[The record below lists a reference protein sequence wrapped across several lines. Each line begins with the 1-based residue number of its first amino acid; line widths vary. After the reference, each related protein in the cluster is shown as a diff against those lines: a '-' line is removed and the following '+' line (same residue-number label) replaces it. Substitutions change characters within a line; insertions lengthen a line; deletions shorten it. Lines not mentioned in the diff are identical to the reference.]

1 MRHIGINIYL
11 LNILYKQI
19 STLGFKIL
27 IILIAPSGGGKSTIA
42 GSILRDAEN
51 IDYSISY
58 TTRSAR
64 GEEEHGKH
72 YFFVQDADFD
82 RLIAEDDLLEH
93 ATVHG
98 YQYGTSR
105 SFIQSRLAVG
115 HHVIMDIDVQG
126 ACQIMEQHDI
136 PFTAIFLV
144 PPSMAELKT
153 RLRERNREGEEELA
167 GRLETAREE
176 LKQMHRFDFVVVN
189 DELDR
194 AVDVMKSIISA
205 ERHRVSR
212 IRDLEQLNIQLI
224 RED

>member
-1 MRHIGINIYL
+1 M
-11 LNILYKQI
+11 
-19 STLGFKIL
+19 KIDRTGGL
-27 IILIAPSGGGKSTIA
+27 FIVSAPSGTGKSTVIGQVRQA
-42 GSILRDAEN
+42 LDNLAFSV
-51 IDYSISY
+51 SY
-58 TTRSAR
+58 TTREPR
-64 GEEEHGKH
+64 EGEQHGIH
-72 YFFVQDADFD
+72 YHFVSDPEFKRMIGDGAF
-82 RLIAEDDLLEH
+82 LEH
-93 ATVHG
+93 AVVFGRFH
-98 YQYGTSR
+98 YGTAR
-105 SFIQSRLAVG
+105 KQVQDLLDAG
-115 HHVIMDIDVQG
+115 KDVIMDIDVQG

>member
-1 MRHIGINIYL
+1 MKIDRTGGLFI
-11 LNILYKQI
+11 I
-19 STLGFKIL
+19 S
-27 IILIAPSGGGKSTIA
+27 APSGTGKSTVI
-42 GSILRDAEN
+42 GRVRDELDNLAF
-51 IDYSISY
+51 SVSY
-58 TTRSAR
+58 TTRDSR
-64 GEEEHGKH
+64 EGEQDGVH
-72 YFFVQDADFD
+72 YHFVTDPEFCVMIDEGAF
-82 RLIAEDDLLEH
+82 LEH
-93 ATVHG
+93 AVVFG
-98 YQYGTSR
+98 RFRYGTAR
-105 SFIQSRLAVG
+105 KQVQDLLDAG
-115 HHVIMDIDVQG
+115 KDVIMDIDVQG

-153 RLRERNREGEEELA
+153 RLRERKREGEAELA

-176 LKQMHRFDFVVVN
+176 LRQMHRFDFVVVN

-194 AVDVMKSIISA
+194 AVTVVKSIISA